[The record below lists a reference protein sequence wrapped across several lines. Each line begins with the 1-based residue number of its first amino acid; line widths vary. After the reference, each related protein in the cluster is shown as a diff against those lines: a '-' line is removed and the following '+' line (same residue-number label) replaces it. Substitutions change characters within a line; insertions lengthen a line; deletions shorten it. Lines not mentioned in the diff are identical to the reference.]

1 MIGRR
6 NLRWLVAGAFTASM
20 ALALPA
26 SGQFQP
32 RRQQQEQQGAPPA
45 TVAPPRPPATP
56 DRPPTLMMIF
66 MAVLLGAGVVGTS
79 LIPSKRGHQD

>member
-1 MIGRR
+1 MNGRR
-6 NLRWLVAGAFTASM
+6 SLRWLAFAASLAF
-20 ALALPA
+20 ALSA

-32 RRQQQEQQGAPPA
+32 RRPQEQQQEEQP
-45 TVAPPRPPATP
+45 TNVTPPRPGNP